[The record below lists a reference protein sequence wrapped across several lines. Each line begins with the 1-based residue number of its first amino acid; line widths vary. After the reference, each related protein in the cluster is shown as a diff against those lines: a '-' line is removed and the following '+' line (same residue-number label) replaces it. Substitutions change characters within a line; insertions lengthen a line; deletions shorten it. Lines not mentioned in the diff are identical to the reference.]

1 MDEGGDV
8 APLAQRGHG
17 RSRASMSP
25 STMMYG
31 DLPTIFARARGDV
44 DPDDEEH
51 VDVSTLALPPAA
63 APPPLPV
70 ALLARLLRA
79 YATLGFNSPT
89 LFGAAARFLGLVSAS
104 SGSDS
109 GGSAGFRPLGT
120 HAADRI
126 TATPGVTPRRL
137 IHLPDGQNAD
147 GDVAVV
153 SMSTFKDL
161 VTFASAYARA
171 RYVDEDDTP
180 RMWAA
185 LLASATAHVTQAASA
200 TQSPH
205 VLDVAPRFPARR
217 NSIAGPR
224 LGVYPVS
231 PDDVAHL
238 LHACADASI
247 PAVALARASL
257 EHLRV
262 HLRGYS
268 VAAAARLLWAA
279 ALQGVYEPR
288 VAADAFEEICG
299 RAASA
304 SSDAASAGAKSWLDD
319 FPAELLLKHHA
330 EGDRGL
336 VLVPASVRIAQS
348 QLYMAWLGLSL
359 EGGSAA
365 DAEAMAAALNAV
377 PAALLTAWRSSYAR
391 AEAVAHNHRSIL
403 HAEVSRLLAVAGIPH
418 ACEVLLPEGL
428 SVDVTIPIE
437 HAVASAAPVR
447 PLRVTADSRDRRP
460 AAPSA
465 AGMLPAPRKPVIVI
479 EVNGPSHYAPAVQG
493 MGGAAAAD
501 AAAALAAPL
510 ARPATAKS
518 TMWPG
523 DTRLAPHEL
532 TSLGA
537 AADDAEAGGG
547 GDAAVP
553 KPVPSLRTRTR
564 SRWLAAAGY
573 ETVTLDWAELR
584 AHPSTEER
592 LELLADKGVSVP
604 RHLRSY

>member
-1 MDEGGDV
+1 
-8 APLAQRGHG
+8 
-17 RSRASMSP
+17 
-25 STMMYG
+25 
-31 DLPTIFARARGDV
+31 
-44 DPDDEEH
+44 
-51 VDVSTLALPPAA
+51 
-63 APPPLPV
+63 V

-104 SGSDS
+104 SGSDL
-109 GGSAGFRPLGT
+109 GGSAGFRPHGT

-126 TATPGVTPRRL
+126 TATPGVAPRRL
-137 IHLPDGQNAD
+137 IHLPEGQNAD

-161 VTFASAYARA
+161 VTFASAFARA

-180 RMWAA
+180 RVWAA
-185 LLASATAHVTQAASA
+185 LLASATAHVKQAASA

-205 VLDVAPRFPARR
+205 VTEVVPRIPARR
-217 NSIAGPR
+217 STGPR
-224 LGVYPVS
+224 LGVSPVS

-268 VAAAARLLWAA
+268 VVAAARLLWAA

-288 VAADAFEEICG
+288 IAAAAFEEICR
-299 RAASA
+299 RAAAA
-304 SSDAASAGAKSWLDD
+304 SSDAAGAETWLDD
-319 FPAELLLKHHA
+319 FPAALLLKHHA

-336 VLVPASVRIAQS
+336 VLVPASVRTAQS

-359 EGGSAA
+359 EGGSTT
-365 DAEAMAAALNAV
+365 DAEAVAAALGAV
-377 PAALLTAWRSSYAR
+377 PAPLLTAWRSSYAR
-391 AEAVAHNHRSIL
+391 AEAVAHNHRSLL
-403 HAEVSRLLAVAGIPH
+403 HAEVSRVLGVAGIPH

-428 SVDVTIPIE
+428 CVDVTIPIE
-437 HAVASAAPVR
+437 HTAAAPVQ
-447 PLRVTADSRDRRP
+447 PLRVTAADRSDRS
-460 AAPSA
+460 AGTAA
-465 AGMLPAPRKPVIVI
+465 AGSPPASRKPVVVI

-501 AAAALAAPL
+501 VAAALAAPQ
-510 ARPATAKS
+510 ARPATADS
-518 TMWPG
+518 TVWPG
-523 DTRLAPHEL
+523 DTRLAPHAL

-547 GDAAVP
+547 GDGAVP

-584 AHPSTEER
+584 ASPSTEER
-592 LELLADKGVSVP
+592 LELLADKGVRVP